1 MSFHSIVMNSMLLV
15 ESTVEWSCAIGLS
28 IALQKTTGYLT
39 FLPSKTLSGD
49 AENHW
54 VRQVDAEAWRNRCLR
69 VAVPGAAPPGIPW
82 SRWFVPGGSLPQKS
96 AVKKAARNRWIQGP
110 VLMASF
116 GCVYIYTHIYIYT
129 YIYIHIY
136 IYIYIYIHIYIYT
149 YICMYI
155 YICTYSLSYWNF
167 ESGLRYPSFQEINT
181 GYVWIPS
188 SWITII
194 SSA

>member
-1 MSFHSIVMNSMLLV
+1 MMERDMSFHSIVMNSMLLV

-39 FLPSKTLSGD
+39 FLPSWTLSGD
-49 AENHW
+49 AEDHW
-54 VRQVDAEAWRNRCLR
+54 VRPAPRLQEFRDLADLFLVDHFLKNLPSKKRR
-69 VAVPGAAPPGIPW
+69 GI
-82 SRWFVPGGSLPQKS
+82 VGSKDRFWWLLL
-96 AVKKAARNRWIQGP
+96 G
-110 VLMASF
+110 
-116 GCVYIYTHIYIYT
+116 VYV
-129 YIYIHIY
+129 Y
-136 IYIYIYIHIYIYT
+136 IYIY
-149 YICMYI
+149 
-155 YICTYSLSYWNF
+155 TYSLSYWNF